1 MRLQCDADDG
11 ELSVAQL
18 ASRGAGGTED
28 EVAEGGGVRGR
39 DVGRDASGRWDGG
52 GSRRPIPASSITA
65 APDFITTESTS
76 IISQGDVINGLDT
89 VLHGITNTQ
98 TTSIKFQ
105 NTDDSKDLGQISA
118 KFDPTTVDKE
128 HLMSFTPKIG
138 SSAMEITCKV

>member
-65 APDFITTESTS
+65 APDFIK
-76 IISQGDVINGLDT
+76 GPGH
-89 VLHGITNTQ
+89 VLRVVCSVRYKAGRMRQ
-98 TTSIKFQ
+98 
-105 NTDDSKDLGQISA
+105 
-118 KFDPTTVDKE
+118 
-128 HLMSFTPKIG
+128 
-138 SSAMEITCKV
+138 